1 MGEPIHFIADK
12 VKLNGP
18 KVDGGY
24 SVTFEVGGYVW
35 DQIKE
40 LPRVNGET
48 IVVAVVT
55 EAIAKKTENKD
66 NNVVEDIPQ
75 IEG

>member
-1 MGEPIHFIADK
+1 MSEPIYFIADK

-40 LPRVNGET
+40 LPKVNGET
-48 IVVAVVT
+48 IVVAVMT
-55 EAIAKKTENKD
+55 EEVKRKKGDTL
-66 NNVVEDIPQ
+66 VEDLPQ

>member
-1 MGEPIHFIADK
+1 MNEPIYFIADK

-24 SVTFEVGGYVW
+24 SVTFEVGGYIW

-48 IVVAVVT
+48 IVVAVMT
-55 EAIAKKTENKD
+55 EEVKKKEND
-66 NNVVEDIPQ
+66 SLVEDLPQ

>member
-1 MGEPIHFIADK
+1 MTEPIHFIADK

-55 EAIAKKTENKD
+55 EKTKEKKD
-66 NNVVEDIPQ
+66 DIIEDIPQ
-75 IEG
+75 IDG

>member
-1 MGEPIHFIADK
+1 MEPISFIADK
-12 VKLNGP
+12 VKVNGP

-24 SVTFEVGGYVW
+24 SVTFEVGGYLW

-40 LPRVNGET
+40 LPLVNGET
-48 IVVAVVT
+48 IVVAVIT
-55 EAIAKKTENKD
+55 EKTKKEKGD
-66 NNVVEDIPQ
+66 EKIIEDLPQ

>member
-1 MGEPIHFIADK
+1 MEPIYFIADK

-18 KVDGGY
+18 KIDGGY

-48 IVVAVVT
+48 IVVAVMV
-55 EAIAKKTENKD
+55 ERVEKKKEN
-66 NNVVEDIPQ
+66 VIEDLPE